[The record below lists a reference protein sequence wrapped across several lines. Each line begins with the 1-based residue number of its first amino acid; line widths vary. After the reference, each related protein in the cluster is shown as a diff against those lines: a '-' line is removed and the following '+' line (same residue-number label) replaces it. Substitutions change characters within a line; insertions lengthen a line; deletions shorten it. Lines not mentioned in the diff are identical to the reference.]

1 MPHRPLV
8 ARLETVA
15 DLRDEDKRQLAEL
28 CTDVRVVPARH
39 DIISEGERPEFV
51 HLVTEGWAARYK
63 VLPNGLRQIVA
74 ILIPGDFLD
83 IYVTVLGQMDHS
95 VVALTRC
102 RVAYVPSERLDRL
115 TSQDNGLTK
124 ALWWSTLV
132 DEAVLRSWIVNA
144 GRRDAYQRIAHLLCE
159 MHVRM
164 NMIGLVTGD
173 RFDLPLTQEELADA
187 TALTPVH
194 TNRTL
199 QRLRGEGLI
208 KLGGRVL
215 TVLDVARL
223 REAAGFDPNYLHI
236 ERRVRIGA

>member
-1 MPHRPLV
+1 
-8 ARLETVA
+8 
-15 DLRDEDKRQLAEL
+15 
-28 CTDVRVVPARH
+28 
-39 DIISEGERPEFV
+39 
-51 HLVTEGWAARYK
+51 
-63 VLPNGLRQIVA
+63 
-74 ILIPGDFLD
+74 
-83 IYVTVLGQMDHS
+83 
-95 VVALTRC
+95 
-102 RVAYVPSERLDRL
+102 
-115 TSQDNGLTK
+115 
-124 ALWWSTLV
+124 
-132 DEAVLRSWIVNA
+132 
-144 GRRDAYQRIAHLLCE
+144 

>member
-1 MPHRPLV
+1 M
-8 ARLETVA
+8 
-15 DLRDEDKRQLAEL
+15 
-28 CTDVRVVPARH
+28 
-39 DIISEGERPEFV
+39 
-51 HLVTEGWAARYK
+51 
-63 VLPNGLRQIVA
+63 PNGLRQIVA

-83 IYVTVLGQMDHS
+83 IHVTVLGQMDHS